1 MKKFGSNINKW
12 ELARTG
18 PVNLT
23 PPLTVGSRN
32 PQPKERNHYLTSV
45 GRNREK
51 SLIVVE
57 GTPDRSLQTDQPHIF
72 VGAL

>member
-1 MKKFGSNINKW
+1 MNNKALLGGTPDKSLQG
-12 ELARTG
+12 E
-18 PVNLT
+18 PNLIFE
-23 PPLTVGSRN
+23 N
-32 PQPKERNHYLTSV
+32 NNYLTSV
-45 GRNREK
+45 GRNRQK